1 MTCEKVREQ
10 IPELLAGRL
19 DQAARESVVEHLESC
34 AACRTE
40 VAELNA
46 VWRGMEN
53 LNDPA
58 DSVPDPAAKARF
70 LEVLRAYEA
79 GAATAH
85 AAAPAAKVIAF
96 PASPVWRGLAA
107 AGILAAGILMGHF
120 QAGPREREGT
130 TEISQLKGQV
140 DSLRQLVALSMLQQ
154 QSPSARM
161 RGVTYTEQ
169 MSQPDREVVDA
180 LLSAVRNDNN
190 ENVRLSAVDALQK
203 FSSDPRVI
211 PALVD
216 AIPQQDSPVV
226 QISIVDLLVQL
237 RARSTVND
245 LARLAKDTHLN
256 ESVRQRM
263 DQALRQLET
272 KQ

>member
-58 DSVPDPAAKARF
+58 DANPDPAAKARF

-79 GAATAH
+79 GLGMAH
-85 AAAPAAKVIAF
+85 NAAPKAKVIAF
-96 PASPVWRGLAA
+96 PGSPAWRAAIA
-107 AGILAAGILMGHF
+107 AGILALGVMVGRFAL
-120 QAGPREREGT
+120 T
-130 TEISQLKGQV
+130 TPHEATPEISQLKGQV
-140 DSLRQLVALSMLQQ
+140 ESLRQLVALSMLQQ

-169 MSQPDREVVDA
+169 ISQPDREVVDA
-180 LLSAVRNDNN
+180 LLFAVKNDSN

-203 FSSDPRVI
+203 FAADPRVV
-211 PALVD
+211 PALIDSISV
-216 AIPQQDSPVV
+216 QDSPMV
-226 QISIVDLLVQL
+226 QVSIVDLLVQMK
-237 RARSTVND
+237 ARSTAGD
-245 LARLAKDTHLN
+245 LARLAKDTKFD
-256 ESVRQRM
+256 EAVRQRL
-263 DQALRQLET
+263 DQAVRQLET
-272 KQ
+272 K

>member
-1 MTCEKVREQ
+1 MTCEKIREQ

-53 LNDPA
+53 LNDPSDA
-58 DSVPDPAAKARF
+58 TPDPAAKARF

-79 GAATAH
+79 GLGIAH
-85 AAAPAAKVIAF
+85 ASPKAKVIAF
-96 PASPVWRGLAA
+96 PTSPAWRAAIA
-107 AGILAAGILMGHF
+107 AGILAVGVLVGHF
-120 QAGPREREGT
+120 QAGPSREAPP
-130 TEISQLKGQV
+130 EISQLKGQV
-140 DSLRQLVALSMLQQ
+140 ESLRQLVALSMLQQ

-169 MSQPDREVVDA
+169 ISQPDKEVVDA
-180 LLSAVRNDNN
+180 LLYAVQNDNN
-190 ENVRLSAVDALQK
+190 ENVRLSAIDALQK

-211 PALVD
+211 PTLVD
-216 AIPQQDSPVV
+216 AIHTQDSPMV

-237 RARSTVND
+237 RARSTAND
-245 LARLAKDTHLN
+245 LARLAKDTKFD
-256 ESVRQRM
+256 ETVRQRM
-263 DQALRQLET
+263 DQAVRQLET